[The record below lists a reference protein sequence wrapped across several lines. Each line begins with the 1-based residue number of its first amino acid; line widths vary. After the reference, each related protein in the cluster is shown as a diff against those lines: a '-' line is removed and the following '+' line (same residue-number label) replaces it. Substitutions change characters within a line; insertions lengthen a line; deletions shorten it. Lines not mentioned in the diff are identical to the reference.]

1 MYLHIRCK
9 RRFRHFASI
18 DIDHDLIC
26 RRSKLFIGISDLTNT
41 QTSSENNQQIGI
53 LYHYIPDPV
62 TAYSR
67 FSEKQRVIMPNDIMS
82 ANRRDYRNIRFFCYP
97 DKIIYDSG
105 QSQTITDIEN
115 RTFCSL
121 QFLNDRFYRLLYRG
135 VRLLFQLRRIE
146 LF

>member
-1 MYLHIRCK
+1 
-9 RRFRHFASI
+9 
-18 DIDHDLIC
+18 
-26 RRSKLFIGISDLTNT
+26 
-41 QTSSENNQQIGI
+41 
-53 LYHYIPDPV
+53 
-62 TAYSR
+62 
-67 FSEKQRVIMPNDIMS
+67 MPNDIMS